1 MISSLNCCSFYD
13 KYNSVLGE
21 RGINLSGGQRQR
33 IAIARALIKK
43 PKIIILDDSLSAVD
57 TETEDKIFRNILN
70 DITNCTKIII
80 SHRISTV
87 KHCDKIIV
95 MNEGEKVQEG
105 SHSELIK
112 TEGYYS
118 EIYNQ
123 QIKGK

>member
-1 MISSLNCCSFYD
+1 
-13 KYNSVLGE
+13 
-21 RGINLSGGQRQR
+21 
-33 IAIARALIKK
+33 
-43 PKIIILDDSLSAVD
+43 
-57 TETEDKIFRNILN
+57 
-70 DITNCTKIII
+70 
-80 SHRISTV
+80 
-87 KHCDKIIV
+87 